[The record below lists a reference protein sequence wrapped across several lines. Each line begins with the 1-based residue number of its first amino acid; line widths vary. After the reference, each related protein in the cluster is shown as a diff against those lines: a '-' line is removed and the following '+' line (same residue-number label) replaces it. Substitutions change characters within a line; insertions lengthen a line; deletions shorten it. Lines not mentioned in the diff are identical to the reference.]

1 MCLIVRAVMQ
11 EKWVHTSNYDKSM
24 KLGTDVPYPK
34 LLENF
39 EGDTSKSHVN
49 ADISTFSF
57 QYQVSKTAWIIYQWK
72 GNFMLIIF
80 S

>member
-1 MCLIVRAVMQ
+1 
-11 EKWVHTSNYDKSM
+11 M

-39 EGDTSKSHVN
+39 EGDTPKSHVN

-57 QYQVSKTAWIIYQWK
+57 QYQKFQKLHELYINGKEISC
-72 GNFMLIIF
+72 
-80 S
+80 